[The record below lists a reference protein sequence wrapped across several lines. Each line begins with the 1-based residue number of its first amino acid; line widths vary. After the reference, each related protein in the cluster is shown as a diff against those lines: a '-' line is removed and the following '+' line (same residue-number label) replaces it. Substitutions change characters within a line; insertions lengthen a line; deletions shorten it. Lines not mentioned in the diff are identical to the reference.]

1 MTSHSESL
9 PALAGSAASATG
21 YSMTPA
27 SLLPTITSPAQVR
40 ELTEDQLVRLAREVR
55 DRIIEVVATK
65 GGHFGAPLGAVD
77 ITVALLHCFNVPHDR
92 VAWDT
97 GHQAY
102 AWKLLTGRNAE
113 FDTLRQ
119 YKGLS
124 GFLKRSESECDTFG
138 AGHASTSIAAAVG
151 MAFARDQQKTDRRC
165 VAVIGDGAMT
175 GGLAYE
181 ALNNAGLRKTD
192 VTVILNDNEMSISDN
207 VWVLHKVLNKFITD
221 PNYNRVRSE
230 IAGILSRKPF
240 GDTISEVAHRVEE
253 SIKGLVVPGLFFEQL
268 GFRYIGPID
277 GHNIPEMVSILKKSR
292 DLKGPLLLHMITKKG
307 KGYSYA
313 EADPIKYHAAA
324 NMKIETG
331 EMAKSNAPP
340 AYTKVFGD
348 TLAELGDEDP
358 RIIAI
363 TAAMP
368 QGTGTDIFHKRHPER
383 FYDIGIAEASGV
395 TIAAGMA
402 CEGLKPFV
410 AIYSTFLQRAYDQ
423 IVHDVALQH
432 LPVRFVLD
440 RGGLVGADGPT
451 HHGVLDLSYLRI
463 IPEMV
468 VMAPKDEQELRRM
481 TRTMA
486 EYDKGPS
493 AMRYPRGNSSGK
505 IDINGTP
512 YPAIPIG
519 ESETIRRGTRV
530 ALIGIGLMVSH
541 FEEAAAQLEK
551 KLGHPVTVVNARFVK
566 PLDLNM
572 LREVAASHEFLFT
585 AEDNSVVGGFGSAV
599 NEALLGLGIEKRAR
613 VFGIPDRWVDHGQP
627 KELYAELGLLGGQ
640 LADRVAAIVGGQ
652 KDPFA

>member
-1 MTSHSESL
+1 M
-9 PALAGSAASATG
+9 GSAALPSSAAASG
-21 YSMTPA
+21 GAAVTPEA
-27 SLLPTITSPAQVR
+27 ILPQITSPAQIR
-40 ELTEDQLVRLAREVR
+40 DLNEDQLVQLAREVR
-55 DRIIEVVATK
+55 DRIIQVVSGT

-77 ITVALLHCFNVPHDR
+77 ITVALMATCEFPGDR
-92 VAWDT
+92 VVWDT

-102 AWKLLTGRNAE
+102 AWKLLTGRNE
-113 FDTLRQ
+113 QFDTLRL

-124 GFLKRSESECDTFG
+124 GFLKRTESEYDSFG

-151 MAFARDQQKTDRRC
+151 MAFARDQKGGDNRV

-221 PNYNRVRSE
+221 PAYNRVRSE
-230 IAGILSRKPF
+230 IAGILSKKPF
-240 GDTISEVAHRVEE
+240 GDAFTSVAHRVEE

-277 GHNIPEMVSILKKSR
+277 GHNIAEMVAILKKSR
-292 DLKGPLLLHMITKKG
+292 DLKGPILLHMITKKG
-307 KGYSYA
+307 KGYSFA

-331 EMAKSNAPP
+331 EMTKSAAPP

-348 TLAELGDEDP
+348 TLAELGHEYP
-358 RIIAI
+358 TIVAM

-368 QGTGTDIFHKRHPER
+368 QGTGTDIFAKAHPER

-402 CEGLKPFV
+402 CDGLKPFV
-410 AIYSTFLQRAYDQ
+410 AIYSTFIQRAYDQ

-440 RGGLVGADGPT
+440 RAGLVGADGPT
-451 HHGVLDLSYLRI
+451 HHGVLDMSFLRV

-468 VMAPKDEQELRRM
+468 ICAPKDEQELRQM

-486 EYDKGPS
+486 EYDKGPI
-493 AMRYPRGNSSGK
+493 AMRYPRGNATGK
-505 IDINGTP
+505 HDLSLP
-512 YPAIPIG
+512 YPALPIG
-519 ESETIRRGTRV
+519 KAEVITRGSRV
-530 ALIGIGLMVSH
+530 ALLGIGLMVSH
-541 FEEAAAQLEK
+541 FEEAAAILEK
-551 KLGHPVTVVNARFVK
+551 KLGHPVTVVNARWVK
-566 PLDLNM
+566 PLDAEL
-572 LREVAASHEFLFT
+572 LREVAESHEFLFT
-585 AEDNSVVGGFGSAV
+585 AEDHTVVGGFGSAV
-599 NEALLGLGIEKRAR
+599 NEELHGLGIAKRAT
-613 VFGIPDRWVDHGQP
+613 VFGIPDRWVDHGTP
-627 KELYAELGLLGGQ
+627 KELYLEIGMTGPQ
-640 LADRVAAIVGGQ
+640 LAERVLEVVNASKG
-652 KDPFA
+652 